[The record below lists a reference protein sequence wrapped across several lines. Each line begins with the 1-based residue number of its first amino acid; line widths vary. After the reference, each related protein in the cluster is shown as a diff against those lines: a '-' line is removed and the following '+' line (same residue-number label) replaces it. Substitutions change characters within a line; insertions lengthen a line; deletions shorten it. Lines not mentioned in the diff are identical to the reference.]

1 MGWLRLLLL
10 LHLLCASCTAEL
22 DGHVAHPVP
31 ETSERTVWAVD
42 DNSAPAADDGAFE
55 ALEIPKFLPAVVFAP
70 SLPGSHPLI
79 VAAHGAGGMP
89 EHECAYWRRLSQGRA
104 YLLCP
109 RGERTNN
116 LRPSG
121 YYYRTHLALE
131 QELNAALEAFRRRF
145 PGVSRGSTLYAG
157 FSQGAI
163 MGAALIADH
172 GDEFP
177 YLALLEG
184 GYEYW
189 SPAKAQRFAR
199 AGGKRVLFVCG
210 TQWCADKTE
219 LPAQWLRRANVG
231 VRIEYAPGAG
241 HTPSGEVMN
250 HTRIAL
256 PWLTAGDEVW
266 Q

>member
-1 MGWLRLLLL
+1 MAWFVFAVLGFIAPS
-10 LHLLCASCTAEL
+10 CAAQLGRQAASAVPDTA
-22 DGHVAHPVP
+22 AHAPGQQAGEHRA
-31 ETSERTVWAVD
+31 ETA
-42 DNSAPAADDGAFE
+42 NSAFE
-55 ALEIPKFLPAVVFAP
+55 VLEIPHFLPAVMFVPA
-70 SLPGSHPLI
+70 LPGPHPLV

-89 EHECAYWRRLSQGRA
+89 EWECDYWRRLTQGRTF
-104 YLLCP
+104 LVCL

-131 QELNAALEAFRRRF
+131 EEFVAAMAAFARRF
-145 PGVSRGSTLYAG
+145 PEAPRGAALYAG

-163 MGAALIADH
+163 MGAPMIVDH

-189 SPAKAQRFAR
+189 SSANARRFAR
-199 AGGKRVLFVCG
+199 TGGKRVLFVCG
-210 TQWCADKTE
+210 TQWCAEKSKI
-219 LPAQWLRRANVG
+219 PAAWLRQANVE

-250 HTRIAL
+250 HTRDAL
-256 PWLTAGDEVW
+256 PWLTKGDPVW
-266 Q
+266 E